1 MAKTALPQP
10 ELPTEPMRKSPKKP
24 ADPEALLKR
33 MAGLCARSEQCTF
46 DIATKL
52 YKAGLSRDKREEIIE
67 YLTANRYLDDA
78 RFARSFA
85 SYKVRFS
92 AWGKR
97 KIRMALAAKRI
108 SSDLIADALDAIDE
122 TDYAAA
128 LSRVIE
134 AKKKDMDLTD
144 REQRAKLYRSLL
156 SRGFESD
163 IISKSLSSL

>member
-1 MAKTALPQP
+1 MK
-10 ELPTEPMRKSPKKP
+10 KFGKKP

-46 DIATKL
+46 DINTKL
-52 YKAGLSRDKREEIIE
+52 FKAGIPKEKREEIIE

-85 SYKVRFS
+85 SYKVRFA

-108 SSDLIADALDAIDE
+108 SSRLIAEAMDNIEEEDYLEALN
-122 TDYAAA
+122 
-128 LSRVIE
+128 RVVD
-134 AKKKDMDLTD
+134 AKKKDLDPED
-144 REQRAKLYRSLL
+144 REQRQKLFRSLL
-156 SRGFESD
+156 ARGFEGD
-163 IISKSLSSL
+163 LIQKFL

>member
-1 MAKTALPQP
+1 MSPL
-10 ELPTEPMRKSPKKP
+10 PKKP
-24 ADPEALLKR
+24 ADPEILLKR

-46 DIATKL
+46 DITAKL
-52 YKAGLSRDKREEIIE
+52 YKAGLPRDKREEIIS
-67 YLTANRYLDDA
+67 YLTLNRYLDDA

-108 SSDLIADALDAIDE
+108 SSDLISDALETIDPEDYLQAAKRVADAKKRDLDAANRE
-122 TDYAAA
+122 
-128 LSRVIE
+128 
-134 AKKKDMDLTD
+134 DMV
-144 REQRAKLYRSLL
+144 KLYRHMM

-163 IISKSLSSL
+163 IINKVLRM

>member
-1 MAKTALPQP
+1 
-10 ELPTEPMRKSPKKP
+10 MRKFGKKP

-33 MAGLCARSEQCTF
+33 MAGLCAKSEQCSF
-46 DIATKL
+46 DINLKL
-52 YKAGLSRDKREEIIE
+52 YKAGLPKEKREEILR
-67 YLTANRYLDDA
+67 YLTDNRYIDDA

-108 SSDLIADALDAIDE
+108 PSDLISSALEGIEDADYEAAIK
-122 TDYAAA
+122 
-128 LSRVIE
+128 RVIE
-134 AKKKDMDLTD
+134 AKKREIDLTD
-144 REQRAKLYRSLL
+144 REQRAKLYHQLL

-163 IISKSLSSL
+163 IISRNL

>member
-1 MAKTALPQP
+1 
-10 ELPTEPMRKSPKKP
+10 MRKTSKKP

-52 YKAGLSRDKREEIIE
+52 YKVGLPSDKREEIID
-67 YLTANRYLDDA
+67 YLTTNRYLDDA
-78 RFARSFA
+78 RFARAFA

-108 SSDLIADALDAIDE
+108 NSSLIGEAVDAIPDD
-122 TDYAAA
+122 DYEAAIK
-128 LSRVIE
+128 RVIE
-134 AKKKDMDLTD
+134 AKKRELDLNQ
-144 REQRAKLYRSLL
+144 REQRAKLYKSLL
-156 SRGFESD
+156 ARGFEPD
-163 IISKSLSSL
+163 IISKSLAGL

>member
-1 MAKTALPQP
+1 
-10 ELPTEPMRKSPKKP
+10 MRLPKKP

-33 MAGLCARSEQCTF
+33 MASLCARSEQCTA
-46 DIATKL
+46 DISLKL
-52 YKAGLSRDKREEIIE
+52 YKAGLPPQKREEIIE

-108 SSDLIADALDAIDE
+108 PSSLITEALDAIDPA
-122 TDYAAA
+122 DYRAALERAAA
-128 LSRVIE
+128 
-134 AKKKDMDLTD
+134 AKKKDADLSD
-144 REQRAKLYRSLL
+144 RATKAAIYRSLL
-156 SRGFESD
+156 ARGFESD
-163 IISKSLSSL
+163 MISKVL

>member
-1 MAKTALPQP
+1 MMT
-10 ELPTEPMRKSPKKP
+10 RGKKP

-46 DIATKL
+46 DISTKL
-52 YKAGLSRDKREEIIE
+52 YKAGLQKDKREEIIE
-67 YLTANRYLDDA
+67 YLTENRYIDDA
-78 RFARSFA
+78 RYARSFA

-108 SSDLIADALDAIDE
+108 PSALITDALDNIDE
-122 TDYAAA
+122 EEYMKA
-128 LSRVIE
+128 LTRVVE
-134 AKKKDMDLTD
+134 AKKRDADMAD
-144 REQRAKLYRSLL
+144 REQVAQLYRQLL

-163 IISKSLSSL
+163 LIKRML

>member
-1 MAKTALPQP
+1 MN
-10 ELPTEPMRKSPKKP
+10 RSIKKL

-46 DIATKL
+46 DILTKL
-52 YKAGLSRDKREEIIE
+52 YKAGLPAEKRDEIID

-85 SYKVRFS
+85 SYKVRFA

-108 SSDLIADALDAIDE
+108 ESSMIADALDAISE
-122 TDYAAA
+122 EDYSDA
-128 LSRVIE
+128 LNRVIE
-134 AKKKDMDLTD
+134 SRSRDLNLAD
-144 REQRAKLYRSLL
+144 RDQRGKLYRSLL
-156 SRGFESD
+156 SRGFEPD
-163 IISKSLSSL
+163 IISRALSRL

>member
-1 MAKTALPQP
+1 
-10 ELPTEPMRKSPKKP
+10 MRNNRKP

-46 DIATKL
+46 DITTKL
-52 YKAGLSRDKREEIIE
+52 YKAGLAPDKREEIIE

-85 SYKVRFS
+85 GYKVRFS

-108 SSDLIADALDAIDE
+108 NSSLIS
-122 TDYAAA
+122 AA
-128 LSRVIE
+128 LEAIEDKDYHKALQKVIE
-134 AKKKDMDLTD
+134 AKLKEIDPSD

-156 SRGFESD
+156 ARGFESD
-163 IISKSLSSL
+163 MISKALASL

>member
-1 MAKTALPQP
+1 MAKTVLPLLW
-10 ELPTEPMRKSPKKP
+10 LPIETMKKSPKQ
-24 ADPEALLKR
+24 ADPDALLKR

-52 YKAGLSRDKREEIIE
+52 FKAGLPRDKREEIID

-85 SYKVRFS
+85 SYKVRFA

-108 SSDLIADALDAIDE
+108 GGAQIAEALDAIE
-122 TDYAAA
+122 ERDYEEA
-128 LSRVIE
+128 LQRVIE
-134 AKKKDMDLTD
+134 SKKRDLDLSD

-163 IISKSLSSL
+163 FISKAISNL